1 MSLRLQAK
9 IAAAITAVG
18 LAGVAAM
25 VHWED
30 EPGALP
36 LAVLLVGAL
45 WWLVA
50 WRRLRAGS
58 PPAP

>member
-9 IAAAITAVG
+9 IAAAITAIG

-36 LAVLLVGAL
+36 LAVLLGGGL
-45 WWLVA
+45 WWFVA
-50 WRRLRAGS
+50 WRRLRAGAR
-58 PPAP
+58 PGP